1 MSSYP
6 APTLHNGLLNTV
18 FNSKDFTTT
27 SKLNSTVVNGP
38 LNINGL
44 ATCNAGLQ
52 VNGSIN
58 TTVST
63 STVNSSVSGQ
73 LTLPSTT
80 VITNTNDVVDTGSTQ
95 TISGTKTFSSTITG
109 SVSGSAGSVTNG
121 VYTTSDQTIGGTKSF
136 SNNITLTST
145 SAPTTTGTQLGSVVS
160 ASNMLTSSAFTLGT
174 MKQLGSITFA
184 NPGVY
189 LITGNM
195 NFQCVTTAGTITFN
209 MYLSTVAAGS
219 GTTGSNSNCQIQPPL
234 ISTVVNSYYG
244 FQVLGIFTITS
255 ASTLIYFNAI
265 MSGTGAYNTGASG
278 MSMVAV
284 RIA

>member
-18 FNSKDFTTT
+18 FNPKDFTTT

-44 ATCNAGLQ
+44 ATCNAGVQ

-63 STVNSSVSGQ
+63 NTVNASVSGQ

-80 VITNTNDVVDTGSTQ
+80 VINSSNDVVDTTNNQ

-109 SVSGSAGSVTNG
+109 SVSGNAGTVTDG
-121 VYTTSDQTIGGTKSF
+121 VYLSTAQTITGVKTF

-145 SAPTTTGTQLGSVVS
+145 SAPTTTGTQLGSVIS
-160 ASNMLTSSAFTLGT
+160 ASNMQTTSAFTLGT

-184 NPGVY
+184 YPGVY

-244 FQVLGIFTITS
+244 YQISGIFTITS
-255 ASTLIYFNAI
+255 ASTPIYFNAI
-265 MSGTGAYNTGASG
+265 MSGTGAYNTGSSG
-278 MSMVAV
+278 MNMVAV

>member
-18 FNSKDFTTT
+18 FNPKDFTTT

-44 ATCNAGLQ
+44 ASCNAGLK

-63 STVNSSVSGQ
+63 NTVNASVSGQ

-80 VITNTNDVVDTGSTQ
+80 VINSSNDVVDTTNNQ

-109 SVSGSAGSVTNG
+109 SVSGNAGTVTDG
-121 VYTTSDQTIGGTKSF
+121 VYLSTAQTITGAKTF

-160 ASNMLTSSAFTLGT
+160 ASNMSTSSAFTLGT

-244 FQVLGIFTITS
+244 YQISGIFTITS
-255 ASTLIYFNAI
+255 ASTPIYFNALI
-265 MSGTGAYNTGASG
+265 SGTGAYNTGSSG
-278 MSMVAV
+278 MTMVAV